1 MPALFPA
8 GVYACMNACEGCICT
23 GASVFACLQAFKHA
37 HAGVK
42 QVYGSAMENH
52 LLTQCGA
59 VPSSGERTDAAAGA
73 SDNESGSGRVGGGVS
88 ERAMYTDP
96 IRSQQDREYAEG
108 EVLVRL

>member
-8 GVYACMNACEGCICT
+8 GVYACMNAFEGSICT
-23 GASVFACLQAFKHA
+23 GPSVFACLQAFTHA

-59 VPSSGERTDAAAGA
+59 VPSSGEHAEAAAAA
-73 SDNESGSGRVGGGVS
+73 SDNESGSGRVGGGVT
-88 ERAMYTDP
+88 ERELYTDP

-108 EVLVRL
+108 EVFMRL